1 MFSLFLLPLPLFFHV
16 AGALLN
22 VSIDD
27 TDPSIMYGGQWEG
40 SSTIRSS
47 LDYGGGHA
55 VSTDSSASAT
65 LTFTGVAVYYVVP
78 RWPYAV
84 NTQLSLDGGQA
95 VVVNLTDPNA
105 STTSDGGSESA
116 QYSVAWSAT
125 GLSNTTHKLV
135 LTMAPGGQFIVA
147 DGFIYTVN
155 NGSSPSSSASL
166 PSGTSSA
173 GSAASSGG
181 STVVPGKSDTL
192 AIGIGVALG
201 AAALIAAAAVAFF
214 IWKRRRPRRA
224 QPVSNVLDEWGQ
236 DAYPPAPV
244 TPFLVGAASA
254 PQRRPTHVPSMSDA
268 STGPL
273 LATPWDRDQPTSQ
286 YRPTSEYRDDPRS
299 QTMSVSDHSYGTAS
313 GSGSSS
319 SRQQLPPGAGAADP
333 MSVYDD
339 EGSELASGSGSIAR
353 TASSV
358 GYLGPSSRPRR
369 NEKAVP
375 PREEV
380 YTPAPPAY
388 SES

>member
-1 MFSLFLLPLPLFFHV
+1 
-16 AGALLN
+16 
-22 VSIDD
+22 
-27 TDPSIMYGGQWEG
+27 
-40 SSTIRSS
+40 
-47 LDYGGGHA
+47 
-55 VSTDSSASAT
+55 
-65 LTFTGVAVYYVVP
+65 VAVYYVVP
-78 RWPYAV
+78 RWPYSV
-84 NTQLSLDGGQA
+84 NTSLSLDGGSA

-105 STTSDGGSESA
+105 STTSEGGSESA

-135 LTMAPGGQFIVA
+135 LTMAPGGDVIVT

-155 NGSSPSSSASL
+155 NGSSPSSSSSS
-166 PSGTSSA
+166 PSSSSSSPSSSSSSPSRTSSA
-173 GSAASSGG
+173 GSAAASGG
-181 STVVPGKSDTL
+181 LTVVPGKNDTL

-201 AAALIAAAAVAFF
+201 AAALIAAAIVAFF

-254 PQRRPTHVPSMSDA
+254 PHRRPTHEPHMSDA

-273 LATPWDRDQPTSQ
+273 LATPWDRDQPASQ
-286 YRPTSEYRDDPRS
+286 YRPTSEYRDNPNPHSRS
-299 QTMSVSDHSYGTAS
+299 QSMSVSDYSYGTAS
-313 GSGSSS
+313 GSGSSG
-319 SRQQLPPGAGAADP
+319 SRQQLPPSARTVDP

-339 EGSELASGSGSIAR
+339 DGSELASGSGSIAR

-358 GYLGPSSRPRR
+358 GYLGPSSRSRR